1 MLSLYLSLID
11 AEQDRKQFSD
21 IYEKHLDWML
31 QIAYHYLKNEEDA
44 KDAVHE
50 IFYDMAKSG
59 RLIPTEGDDKTK
71 AYLFICIRNRV
82 SRMVEKRNK
91 IKTVSLSEIYNIS
104 SEYNLENEAMKNDDK
119 SRLIYYISS
128 LPKIY
133 KDALSLYFVNDN
145 TVKEIA
151 YILKVPFKTAE
162 TRLRRGKALIKEK
175 FGDLDI

>member
-1 MLSLYLSLID
+1 MLSLYLSLIET
-11 AEQDRKQFSD
+11 EQDRKQFSD
-21 IYEKHLDWML
+21 IYKEYLDWML
-31 QIAYHYLKNEEDA
+31 KTAYHYLKNEEDA

-59 RLIPTEGDDKTK
+59 HLAPTGSDDETK
-71 AYLFICIRNRV
+71 AYLFICIRNRAA
-82 SRMVEKRNK
+82 RMAEKRNK

-104 SEYNLENEAMKNDDK
+104 SEYNVENDTVKKDDK
-119 SRLIYYISS
+119 SRLMHYINL

-133 KDALSLYFVNDN
+133 KDALCLYFVNGN

-151 YILKVPFKTAE
+151 SILKVPFKTAE